1 MVQAAARNTPER
13 KTSAAKLEAFAP
25 DGGRA
30 AYLSERMKG
39 EFVRSMRDLLD
50 ACRGKAEFDAQ
61 RVTAGLDV
69 FGNLRNPSAATYTAY
84 FDLLQAV
91 QQEDWASCESL
102 LAEFANPQFAP
113 ARMTYRRW
121 GGIDE
126 VTAERYLRYVKI
138 DPTTEIDFMELSERE
153 FADTCERADQAFA
166 IFDKAAPEISAEIRC
181 LINDLVF
188 VGNNPDSA
196 LEFHGATSVF
206 SWGALFLNAPKHET
220 VVDMIDGLSHESA
233 HAHLFGL
240 SLGDAFVTNPPD
252 ELHPS
257 PLRDD
262 PRPLDGTF
270 HATFVSARMHYA
282 HDKVLA
288 SELLDAENRGR
299 AIRARAEAVRAFQD
313 GLAVIDAHANLTP
326 LGEAVMAETRA
337 YMARANA

>member
-1 MVQAAARNTPER
+1 MVQAVARSTPER
-13 KTSAAKLEAFAP
+13 RTSAAKLEAFAP

-39 EFVRSMRDLLD
+39 EFVRSMRDLVK
-50 ACRGKAEFDAQ
+50 ACRGNVEFDAHS
-61 RVTAGLDV
+61 VTAGLDV
-69 FGNLRNPSAATYTAY
+69 FGNLRNPSAGTYTAY

-91 QQEDWASCESL
+91 QNEDWASCQVL
-102 LAEFANPQFAP
+102 LAEFAAPLFAP
-113 ARMTYRRW
+113 ARLVYRRW
-121 GGIDE
+121 GGIDD

-138 DPTTEIDFMELSERE
+138 DPTTDIDFVELSERE
-153 FADTCERADQAFA
+153 FADTCRRADQTFA
-166 IFDKAAPEISAEIRC
+166 IFDEAAPEISAEVRC
-181 LINDLVF
+181 LINELVF
-188 VGNNPDSA
+188 VGSNPDSA

-240 SLGDAFVTNPPD
+240 SLGEAFVTNPPD

-282 HDKVLA
+282 HSKVLA
-288 SELLDAENRGR
+288 ADVLDAEGRER
-299 AIRARAEAVRAFQD
+299 AIKAQAESTRAFND
-313 GLAVIDAHANLTP
+313 GIAVIDAHASLTP

-337 YMARANA
+337 YMADAQG